1 MSKKNKILY
10 LSILAS
16 VLLVVAQ
23 DASAA
28 SFSISLDKDT
38 FNLGDAFSGTV
49 RIDTEDVGVNAGQ
62 ATLTYPIDVLE
73 IQSID
78 KTSSVFNF
86 WLEDPSFDNATGR
99 LSFIGGS
106 SSGLNGRSLQILKIN
121 FKVKGVGDANISFT
135 DTVITAS
142 DGSGA
147 SLATTVKGVSL
158 LVSGRAENVR
168 IQSTETPPPP
178 TQIERPAVASA
189 KLPSKPVV
197 QVSLYPNREG
207 WSNVSNNFLARWDLP
222 TDISGVATAVNKQPT
237 FQPTTSEGLFDN
249 KTFKALEDG
258 IWYLHVRFKN
268 NIGWG
273 ATEHY
278 KISIDTFPPNP
289 FDVRVNEGQSTDV
302 PTPTL
307 SFNTSDQPS
316 GMDYYTISVDRGGK
330 FKSDKGSFVLPA
342 QFPGKHKVLVEAH
355 DKAGNITEGKILDL
369 EILPIASPSINP
381 IPKDTYIGEGSL
393 QFSGNSVPSTKI
405 ELLIK
410 NQVGEVVAK
419 GEGQTLESGVWNV
432 SVSSLV
438 IAGKYTASVTAIDS
452 RGARSLPVMSSEIK
466 LRQRPLFVFLG
477 LEITAV
483 LLSVVLFTILIL
495 DFLAGWFVS
504 RMNKERR
511 ANFAVIAQRDI
522 STVFGLLEKD
532 INKMLADFEDGKVTA
547 EEEKEIEYYLSRM
560 KENMSKM
567 KGYLTQNVDE
577 IKE

>member
-10 LSILAS
+10 SLIFAS
-16 VLLVVAQ
+16 VLLVAVQ

-38 FNLGDAFSGTV
+38 FNLGDTFSGTV
-49 RIDTEDVGVNAGQ
+49 RIDTEEVGVNAGQ
-62 ATLTYPIDVLE
+62 ATITYPIDVLE
-73 IQSID
+73 IQSVD

-86 WLEDPSFDNATGR
+86 WLEDPAFDNATGR

-147 SLATTVKGVSL
+147 SLATATKGVSL

-222 TDISGVATAVNKQPT
+222 ADVSGVATAVNKQPA
-237 FQPTTSEGLFDN
+237 FQPSTSEGLFDN
-249 KTFKALEDG
+249 KEFKALEDG
-258 IWYLHVRFKN
+258 IWYLHVRFRN
-268 NIGWG
+268 NVGWG
-273 ATEHY
+273 STESY
-278 KISIDTFPPNP
+278 RIAIDTFPPSP
-289 FDVRVNEGQSTDV
+289 FDVRVKEGQSTDV
-302 PTPTL
+302 PSPTL
-307 SFNTSDQPS
+307 EFSASDQPS
-316 GMDYYTISVDRGGK
+316 GIDHYTISIDRGEK
-330 FKSDKGSFVLPA
+330 FESNKESFTLSP
-342 QFPGKHKVLVEAH
+342 QFPGKHRILVEAH
-355 DKAGNITEGKILDL
+355 DFAGNITEGKILEL

-381 IPKDTYIGEGSL
+381 ISKDTYVGEGAL
-393 QFSGNSVPSTKI
+393 QFSGTSIPGTRI

-410 NQVGEVVAK
+410 NESGEIL
-419 GEGQTLESGVWNV
+419 GRSEGQTMNSGVWSV
-432 SVSSLV
+432 SVDSLTAV
-438 IAGKYTASVTAIDS
+438 GKYFASVTAIDS
-452 RGARSLPVMSSEIK
+452 RGARSLPVISEEVR
-466 LRQRPLFVFLG
+466 LRHRPLFVFLG

-483 LLSVVLFTILIL
+483 LLSILLFVILIL
-495 DFLAGWFVS
+495 GFLAGWFVEKI
-504 RMNKERR
+504 NKERR

-522 STVFGLLEKD
+522 ATVFGLLEKD
-532 INKMLADFEDGKVTA
+532 INKMLADFEDGKITS

-560 KENMSKM
+560 KGNMSKM
-567 KGYLTQNVDE
+567 KSYLVQNVDE